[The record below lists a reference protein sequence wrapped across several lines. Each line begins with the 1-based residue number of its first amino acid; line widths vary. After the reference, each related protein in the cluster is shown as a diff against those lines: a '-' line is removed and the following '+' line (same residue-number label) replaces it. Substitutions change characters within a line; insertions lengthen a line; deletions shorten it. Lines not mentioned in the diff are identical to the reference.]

1 MQNLR
6 YMKRILILFIIFSGL
21 TNCSSKLY
29 ISELKDYK
37 SIENVKIGMPINTA
51 IGIAKKKHFK
61 EKKERLVYEDEE
73 KEYEY
78 VVYNDDSKK
87 VALFSFNGGY
97 DNQTK
102 NKVYRI
108 VIKNPKYRTVE
119 GVYTGMPL
127 KQLKARA
134 KPKSVDFN
142 YDDGLILISETFDGG
157 FLMDISSLKDS
168 KYNFSKPKIS
178 TLPADLKIKE
188 IILF

>member
-1 MQNLR
+1 
-6 YMKRILILFIIFSGL
+6 MKRIFILFIILSGL
-21 TNCSSKLY
+21 TNCSPKLI

-37 SIENVKIGMPINTA
+37 SIEKVKIGMPINTA
-51 IGIAKKKHFK
+51 IGLAKKNHFI
-61 EKKERLVYEDEE
+61 EKREMPGYEGED

-78 VVYNDDSKK
+78 VVYADNSKK
-87 VALFSFNGGY
+87 VALFSFNSGY

-108 VIKNPKYRTVE
+108 VIKNPKYRTPE
-119 GVYTGMPL
+119 GVFTGM
-127 KQLKARA
+127 QLKRLKETA
-134 KPKSVDFN
+134 KLKSIDFN

-157 FLMDISSLKDS
+157 FLMDISTLKDS
-168 KYNFSKPKIS
+168 NYNFANPKIS

>member
-1 MQNLR
+1 
-6 YMKRILILFIIFSGL
+6 MKRILILFIILSGL
-21 TNCSSKLY
+21 TNCSSKLN

-37 SIENVKIGMPINTA
+37 SIENVKIGMQINTA
-51 IGIAKKKHFK
+51 IGIAKKKYFIERK
-61 EKKERLVYEDEE
+61 EKPVYEDEE

-78 VVYNDDSKK
+78 VIYSDDSKK
-87 VALFSFNGGY
+87 VALFSFNEGY

-102 NKVYRI
+102 NRVFRL

-134 KPKSVDFN
+134 KLNSVDFN
-142 YDDGLILISETFDGG
+142 YDDGLFLISDTFDGG
-157 FLMDISSLKDS
+157 FLMDISTLKDS
-168 KYNFSKPKIS
+168 QYNFAKPSIS
-178 TLPADLKIKE
+178 TLPSDLKIKE